1 MATPPEAAQPMLEA
15 NVDALADFVRRHPR
29 LLVLTGAGCSTE
41 SGIPDWRDDAGQWKR
56 SDPIR
61 YQDFMASHA
70 TRQRYWA
77 RSLLGWPLMAQARP
91 GPAHH
96 ALARLEAAGH
106 VQLLVTQNVDG
117 LHQAA
122 GSRAVVDLHGRIDTV
137 CCTACG
143 QRNPRAQ
150 WQAELAARNPEWAGL
165 AAEVGPD
172 GDAHLDGRD
181 FASVD
186 VPACPHC
193 GGLLKP
199 DVVFFGESVPRERVL
214 AARAALAQS
223 DALLV
228 AGSSLMVYSGFRF
241 VQEAVAAGQPVVL
254 VNRGT
259 TRADALA
266 TRKFGASA
274 GELLTRLADALV
286 GPVTPA

>member
-1 MATPPEAAQPMLEA
+1 
-15 NVDALADFVRRHPR
+15 
-29 LLVLTGAGCSTE
+29 VLTGAGCSTE

-56 SDPIR
+56 SEPIR

-96 ALARLEAAGH
+96 ALVRLEAAGH

-122 GSRAVVDLHGRIDTV
+122 GSQAAVDLHGRIETV
-137 CCTACG
+137 CCTACA
-143 QRNPRAQ
+143 RRSPRAQ
-150 WQAELAARNPEWAGL
+150 WQAELAARNPLWAGL

-172 GDAHLDGRD
+172 GDAHLEGRD

-186 VPACPHC
+186 VPTCPHC

-214 AARAALAQS
+214 AARAALARS

-266 TRKFGASA
+266 TLKLAA
-274 GELLTRLADALV
+274 PVGELLTRLADALA
-286 GPVTPA
+286 GPVHPA